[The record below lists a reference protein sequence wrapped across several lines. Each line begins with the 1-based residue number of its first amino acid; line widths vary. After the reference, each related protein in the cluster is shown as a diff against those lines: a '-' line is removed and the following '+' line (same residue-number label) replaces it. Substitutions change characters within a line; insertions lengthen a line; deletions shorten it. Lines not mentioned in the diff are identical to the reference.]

1 MDFKTFST
9 INISTFETSLVE
21 YVKSLDTPPSLKEA
35 MLYSL
40 NAGGKRIRPMLVMAV
55 LDAYGKDPFHGL
67 GAACA
72 VEMIHTYSLIHDDLP
87 CMDNDDIRRGK
98 PTNHIVFGEGL
109 ATLAGDAMQ
118 PAAFQL
124 IVDNLNYSSEQKVN
138 LVSELAIASGAIGM
152 VGGQVADIEAE
163 GKQVPM
169 RLLEKIHEMKTG
181 KLIEFSI
188 VAGAILSEATQTD
201 IAHLRTFAKHLGLSF
216 QIRDDILDIIGDQAL
231 IGKPIGSDQKN
242 QKSTYPSIL
251 TMDGAKE
258 MLDDQVIKAKEA
270 LLKVKCK
277 PDILI
282 EMIDNI
288 ANRKN

>member
-9 INISTFETSLVE
+9 LNISTFETSLVE

>member
-1 MDFKTFST
+1 MDFKKFSFL
-9 INISTFETSLVE
+9 NVSTFETTLIE
-21 YVKSLDTPPSLKEA
+21 YVKSLDAPPSLLDA

-87 CMDNDDIRRGK
+87 CMDNDDMRRGK

-118 PAAFQL
+118 PAAFHL
-124 IVDNLNYSSEQKVN
+124 IADNLNYTNEQKVA
-138 LVSELAIASGAIGM
+138 LISELALASGAIGM

-163 GKQVPM
+163 GQQVPM
-169 RLLEKIHEMKTG
+169 RILEKIHEMKTG
-181 KLIEFSI
+181 KLIEFSV
-188 VAGAILSEATQTD
+188 VAGAILAGASQLD
-201 IAHLRTFAKHLGLSF
+201 IAHLRSFAKHLGISF
-216 QIRDDILDIIGDQAL
+216 QIRDDILDVEGDQEL
-231 IGKPIGSDQKN
+231 IGKPVGSDQKN
-242 QKSTYPSIL
+242 QKSTYPSL
-251 TMDGAKE
+251 LSMDGAKE
-258 MLDDQVIKAKEA
+258 MLSEQVVKAKDA
-270 LLKVKCK
+270 LLNVKCK
-277 PDILI
+277 PDMLI
-282 EMIDNI
+282 EMIEMI

>member
-9 INISTFETSLVE
+9 LNISTFETSLVE

-258 MLDDQVIKAKEA
+258 MLDNQVIKAKEA